1 MGNSIRGRDVCRNRR
16 SVGEV
21 KVAAFCY
28 RDDGAIRDHK
38 VGGGDG
44 GRLEDVGK
52 GLCEVWMQQNAAAS
66 RVRDGGVLEE
76 HYRVWEM
83 GSGVVVV

>member
-1 MGNSIRGRDVCRNRR
+1 M
-16 SVGEV
+16 
-21 KVAAFCY
+21 AAFRY

-52 GLCEVWMQQNAAAS
+52 RFGEVWMQQNAAAS

-76 HYRVWEM
+76 HGRMWGM
-83 GSGVVVV
+83 GSGVVMVWW

>member
-1 MGNSIRGRDVCRNRR
+1 MGNSIRGRDICRNRG

-21 KVAAFCY
+21 KVTAFCD
-28 RDDGAIRDHK
+28 RDDRATRDHK

-76 HYRVWEM
+76 HGSVWGM
-83 GSGVVVV
+83 GSGVVMV